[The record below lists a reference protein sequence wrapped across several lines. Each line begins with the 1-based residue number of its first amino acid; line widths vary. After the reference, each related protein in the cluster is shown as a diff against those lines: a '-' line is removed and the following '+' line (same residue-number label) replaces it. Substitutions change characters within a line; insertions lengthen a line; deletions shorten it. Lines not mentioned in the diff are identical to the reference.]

1 MYEFK
6 KIKTVSFVKKTV
18 FITGVGK
25 RLRLRTPWCGFLRS
39 PNYEMVPVNA
49 DQSGFYFLLKK
60 GNTRR
65 SIFSHALLVD
75 LDANARFV

>member
-49 DQSGFYFLLKK
+49 DQSGFYFPTQK
-60 GNTRR
+60 REHR
-65 SIFSHALLVD
+65 A
-75 LDANARFV
+75 